1 MTDEKEIKNAMIAD
15 LGLDGLSEEKQD
27 ELLSKMIEVVMKR
40 ILVETI
46 ERLDEKGRE
55 EYARMIETQSAPE
68 ELEKF
73 LKEKIPDY
81 ETMIKKIVDDFKEEM
96 KK

>member
-1 MTDEKEIKNAMIAD
+1 MTDEKEIKSSLLEE
-15 LGLDGLSEEKQD
+15 LGLGGLSEEKQD
-27 ELLSKMIEVVMKR
+27 ELLAKMIEVVMKR
-40 ILVETI
+40 ILIETI
-46 ERLDEKGRE
+46 EKLDEKSRD
-55 EYARMIETQSAPE
+55 EYARMVETQAAPE

-81 ETMIKKIVDDFKEEM
+81 DAMVKKIVDDFKEEM

>member
-1 MTDEKEIKNAMIAD
+1 MPDENEIKNSMIAD
-15 LGLDGLSEEKQD
+15 LGLTGLSQEKQD
-27 ELLSKMIEVVMKR
+27 ELLAKMIEVVMKR
-40 ILVETI
+40 ILLETI
-46 ERLDEKGRE
+46 EKLDEKGRE
-55 EYARMIETQSAPE
+55 EYARMIETQAAPE

-81 ETMIKKIVDDFKEEM
+81 ETMIKKIVDDFKQEM